1 MSERADH
8 DRTVR
13 RLWAASGSSHD
24 RIVRILRYGLPLVIG
39 VVAAVL
45 VFSPFTQRT
54 EISFLLAKDKV
65 QMARERMKVTRAE
78 YRGQDSKGQP
88 FALLAGSAVQ
98 KSSAEPIVR
107 MQQLSGAIRLTDGP
121 ATIAAAEG
129 QYDMDSETVSVPGT
143 VKVRSVDGYAIDAS
157 NVAINLKERTLAGTG
172 GVNGTLNIGRFSA
185 NQLSADLD
193 RRVVRLSGN
202 AKLRINQGALKK

>member
-8 DRTVR
+8 DRTMR

-24 RIVRILRYGLPLVIG
+24 RVVRILRFGLPLIIG

-45 VFSPFTQRT
+45 IFSPFTQRT
-54 EISFLLAKDKV
+54 EISFLLSKDKV
-65 QMARERMKVTRAE
+65 AVAQERMKVTRAE

-88 FALLAGSAVQ
+88 FALIAGSAVQ

-107 MQQLSGAIRLTDGP
+107 MSQLSGAIRLNDGP

-129 QYDMDSETVSVPGT
+129 QYNMDTEKVVVPGT
-143 VKVRSVDGYAIDAS
+143 VQVKGADGYRIDAS
-157 NVAINLKERTLAGTG
+157 NVAIDLKTRSLVGTD
-172 GVNGTLNIGRFSA
+172 GVAGTLNIGHFSA

-193 RRVVRLSGN
+193 QRIVRLSGN
-202 AKLRINQGALKK
+202 AKLRINQGVLK

>member
-1 MSERADH
+1 MSERADLE
-8 DRTVR
+8 RTMR
-13 RLWAASGSSHD
+13 QLWAASGSSHD
-24 RIVRILRYGLPLVIG
+24 RVVRILRFGLPLVIG

-65 QMARERMKVTRAE
+65 DMASERMKVTRAE
-78 YRGQDSKGQP
+78 YRGQDAKGQP

-107 MQQLSGAIRLTDGP
+107 MNDLSGAIRLDDGP
-121 ATIAAAEG
+121 ATIVAR
-129 QYDMDSETVSVPGT
+129 DSAYNMETEKVAVPGM
-143 VKVRSVDGYAIDAS
+143 VQVRSADGYRIDAS
-157 NVAINLKERTLAGTG
+157 NVSIDLKTRSLRGQG
-172 GVNGTLNIGRFSA
+172 GVNGALNIGSFSA

-193 RRVVRLSGN
+193 QRIVRLEGN
-202 AKLRINQGALKK
+202 ARLRINQGVLK